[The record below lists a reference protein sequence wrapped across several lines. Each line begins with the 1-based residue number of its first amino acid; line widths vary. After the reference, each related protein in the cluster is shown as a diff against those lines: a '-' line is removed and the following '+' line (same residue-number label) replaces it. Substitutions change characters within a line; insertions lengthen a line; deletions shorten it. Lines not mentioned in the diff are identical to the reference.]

1 MNPIKTTEHGRK
13 YATVSSMIF
22 WKNKMYFLFVLGIM
36 LVYIANVQYSEYR
49 IRKEQILEKEST
61 QLKWNYWTM
70 KSGMF
75 FNGMEEQ
82 VGKKVS
88 ETELIIKDE
97 APKILIQQGQKN

>member
-1 MNPIKTTEHGRK
+1 MNPINTTESGRR
-13 YATVSSMIF
+13 YGTVSSMIF
-22 WKNKMYFLFVLGIM
+22 WKNKMYFLFLLSMM
-36 LVYIANVQYSEYR
+36 LLYIANVQYSEYR
-49 IRKEQILEKEST
+49 IRKAQIVEKEII

-70 KSGMF
+70 KSGMI

>member
-1 MNPIKTTEHGRK
+1 MNPINTTETGRK
-13 YATVSSMIF
+13 YGTVSSMIF
-22 WKNKMYFLFVLGIM
+22 WKNKMYFLFLLGIM
-36 LVYIANVQYSEYR
+36 LMYIANVQYSEFR
-49 IRKEQILEKEST
+49 IRKAQILEKEIT

-70 KSGMF
+70 KSGMI

-88 ETELIIKDE
+88 ETELISKDE